1 MSTRK
6 PPPNLRRWANRP
18 ALSRRQL
25 GKGRLASELIDAARR
40 GDLTKANTAPG
51 TQGRQAVDKV
61 KGYAPRVARRPELTA
76 RQAAGHEAHGDR
88 LPIVTFYAQ
97 LGAEP
102 TLLEDVTVSRLAVR
116 SVARYLGLVGQ
127 LGDGRVSPEAFE
139 RRVRSWRPITILDP
153 PGLLGQV
160 RFLADPAAV
169 LSLEEVRRGEER
181 DTWIDS
187 GRKRPSPRRRR

>member
-1 MSTRK
+1 MSTRN
-6 PPPNLRRWANRP
+6 PTPDLHRRAKRP

-25 GKGRLASELIDAARR
+25 RKGRLASDLIDAARR
-40 GDLTKANTAPG
+40 GDLTKANTAPA

-61 KGYAPRVARRPELTA
+61 KGYAPRVARHHELTA
-76 RQAAGHEAHGDR
+76 RQAAGHDAPGDR
-88 LPIVTFYAQ
+88 LPRVTFYSQ

-102 TLLEDVTVSRLAVR
+102 TLIEDATVSRLAVR

-127 LGDGRVSPEAFE
+127 LGEGRISPEAFE

-153 PGLLGQV
+153 PGLRGQV
-160 RFLADPAAV
+160 RFLADPGAV
-169 LSLEEVRRGEER
+169 LALEENQRGEER
-181 DTWIDS
+181 DSWIDS